1 MFRVKQQQNA
11 QDNDSSMEEAND
23 YGEIGISIELLS
35 VLQTLSQQNSN
46 KLVPA
51 QPSSLMLVQRL
62 AENLFN
68 YLSSFAKPASAFV
81 GGTFDPVIPSRA
93 LQDWYNNTL
102 RKLQNDP
109 LAFSH

>member
-1 MFRVKQQQNA
+1 
-11 QDNDSSMEEAND
+11 MEEDND
-23 YGEIGISIELLS
+23 YGEIGISIESLS
-35 VLQTLSQQNSN
+35 VLVQQNSN

-51 QPSSLMLVQRL
+51 QPSSVMLVQRL

-81 GGTFDPVIPSRA
+81 GGGFDPVIPSKA

-109 LAFSH
+109 QAFNH